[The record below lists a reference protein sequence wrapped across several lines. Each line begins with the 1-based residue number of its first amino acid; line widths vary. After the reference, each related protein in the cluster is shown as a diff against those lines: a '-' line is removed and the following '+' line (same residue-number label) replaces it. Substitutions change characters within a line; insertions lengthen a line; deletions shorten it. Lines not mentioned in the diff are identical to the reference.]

1 MELQATKTSII
12 TVTRNSSVELSKALR
27 KIFLKLTSKFVIT
40 DIEYGINYNTE
51 SLENIYSAMI
61 IGNLTTGG
69 VIDLTEYETN
79 NPDGIV
85 LNIQSDEDAPSSA
98 VVGTTLKVAT
108 VDNNGLMS
116 KQDKQILAKV
126 VEDLATTNED
136 VTVLEGKIDSLTERI
151 EALEAREDNDTV
163 YNDTEVQ
170 EALQNLQT
178 ALNALQ
184 TKSDEADDT
193 IEESIATINGEIQSI
208 NEGNT
213 ANIVSINTTLSTIQE
228 AIATLESK
236 ESHEADI
243 EEALSKIEE
252 LETALASNKTADD
265 EVSELLDTLK
275 TSFETFKTTVNTK
288 IDENVE
294 SITQDIEDL
303 KVKADDTQIQK
314 KLKDLQEEV
323 ATINNY
329 NIQGIKSDIA
339 TLQTAVSGLSNYDDT
354 AVVTAIDSIK
364 SVLATHLVAKT
375 VEDKDGNITE
385 IDAVY
390 DTKKVQDAIKALK
403 QSVATLESK
412 TDYDDTE
419 VRGLITATN
428 DTITTV
434 QASLEEAI
442 AEDKAT
448 LTTVSNDLQE
458 LKDLNIES
466 TLATINETIEELNT
480 KSAGIATNAT
490 NIETLTA
497 TLTALETKV
506 GKDDTEGISKLIA
519 DISTSIANIETRLTD
534 EENKVDKDTPDD
546 YDTVKNTITELQ
558 TALGL
563 NTQSDTIIANSV
575 SAINT
580 FVGTSATY
588 TSVTTNFIDKDK
600 SIVENLII
608 LDSKVKTIDEKE
620 DKDTKYDNQIDAI
633 NTFVGTALTYTTS
646 INFIDKD
653 KSIVENL
660 IALDAKIKAVDS
672 KEDKDTVYNDEEVRG
687 LIVGINAKIGELE
700 DNETVSSLISA
711 LKNTVDNLENY
722 DDTEIKNSIAEAEEA
737 IQAIKDDPDYENS
750 GLSAKIEE
758 IEESLTVLG
767 NIATNTGS
775 INALN
780 TTVTNLSNFV
790 GGVDTY
796 TSVTT
801 NFIDKDKSI
810 VENLIALDAKIKAVD
825 SKEDKDTVYDDA
837 NVQASISTINNK
849 IGELEDDETVAG
861 LIEALQ
867 GTVDGLNNY
876 DDTAIQASI
885 ANANEEIAALK
896 AKPDYDDSEIK
907 ESIAEIED
915 SLEVLSGIATNK
927 ASIDTLNAKV
937 SAIETSLTYS
947 TTATVSKIDVKKGV
961 AENLVTLDQAIAT
974 LEAKEDK
981 DTIYDDTEIKD
992 KISAIKEQL
1001 TYTTVTTS
1009 IVDKTKNIANAIDTI
1024 DAKLVELDSRTD
1036 SDTVYDDTEVKND
1049 VTSIKTFV
1057 GNASTYGT
1065 VNYIDSSKSVVEN
1078 ISTLDTAIKA
1088 NADNIA
1094 QAEIQITQLNTDKL
1108 NKSEVFKNGYFNATK
1123 TRANGDTTIIRDEE
1137 TGGGIF
1143 VETPNM
1149 IENKNIKT
1157 FIGVNIGTQSVP
1169 VNAQLYSINTKNNN
1183 SGVKININQHKI
1195 VYIKKNVETDVI
1207 TDSEAENTWMPA
1219 GRELAV
1225 QEDITNALD
1234 SKVGTIETPAQAYT
1248 AIDATKTVSE
1258 NLVALDTALKDTA
1271 EDVISDYISDLTDT
1285 GLESADVVTLKT
1297 VIQKLIDRIKVLEDA
1312 VNN

>member
-588 TSVTTNFIDKDK
+588 TSVTT
-600 SIVENLII
+600 
-608 LDSKVKTIDEKE
+608 
-620 DKDTKYDNQIDAI
+620 
-633 NTFVGTALTYTTS
+633 
-646 INFIDKD
+646 NFIDKD